1 MSFRVGITKGTEGED
16 RDQQNKTLYVNK
28 GGLFN
33 KRSHKIFS
41 RDRHNS
47 IILLTSLLTCFCLS
61 KA

>member
-41 RDRHNS
+41 RD
-47 IILLTSLLTCFCLS
+47 TDTTVLS
-61 KA
+61 C